1 MSQLSF
7 VDVFDMARESAGGC
21 CVTQDAQAGNGY
33 FPSVHRLMS
42 AQYSRSRFISV
53 FRSTGC
59 HLRRWEVF
67 SDFLALAASELDMAR
82 IRTPESMAHCR
93 KICDR
98 YTTADIEN
106 MNEMFSL
113 MVCALEAKFHDFLG
127 AIFMELELGDNFR
140 GQYFTPYSVQC
151 LMARLLMP
159 GIQDTIRREGI
170 VTVSDPSS
178 GAAGMLIAYAECLLE
193 ADINPS
199 WHMFGSC
206 IDIDPVAADMAFI
219 QLSLLGIAAE
229 VVTGNTLTMQFNRVR
244 YTPVYYFND
253 FEKRLTDLNRHRVML
268 AFMRGLSDAA

>member
-7 VDVFDMARESAGGC
+7 VDAFNMSREGTGSKN
-21 CVTQDAQAGNGY
+21 VIQNAQSGSEYPA
-33 FPSVHRLMS
+33 PQRVIS
-42 AQYSRSRFISV
+42 AQYSRNRFISV
-53 FRSTGC
+53 FKSTAR

-67 SDFLALAASELDMAR
+67 SDFLSLVASELDIAR
-82 IRTPESMAHCR
+82 IRTPESMEHCR
-93 KICDR
+93 KICAR
-98 YTTADIEN
+98 YEATDIAN
-106 MNEMFSL
+106 MQEMFCL

-151 LMARLLMP
+151 LIARMLIP
-159 GIQDTIRREGI
+159 GIQETIRREGI
-170 VTVSDPSS
+170 VTVSDPAS

-193 ADINPS
+193 SDINPS
-199 WHMFGSC
+199 MHMFGSC

-244 YTPVYYFND
+244 YTPVYYLNG
-253 FEKRLTDLNRHRVML
+253 FEKRLADLRRFRAMRD
-268 AFMRGLSDAA
+268 FMKGLSDAA